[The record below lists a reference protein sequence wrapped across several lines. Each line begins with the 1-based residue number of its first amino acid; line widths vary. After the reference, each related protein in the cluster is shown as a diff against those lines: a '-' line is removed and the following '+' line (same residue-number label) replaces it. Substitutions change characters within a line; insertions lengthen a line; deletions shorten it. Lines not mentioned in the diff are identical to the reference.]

1 MPIRYINLNLA
12 IIMSK
17 RQQILRGGL
26 RAIKHNL
33 NNKMVPVSDK
43 KSIVPYKKPRGD
55 IIAYTNQG

>member
-1 MPIRYINLNLA
+1 MPIRYKNLTLA

-17 RQQILRGGL
+17 RQQMLIQGL

-43 KSIVPYKKPRGD
+43 KSIILYKKPRGD
-55 IIAYTNQG
+55 IMLYTNQ

>member
-1 MPIRYINLNLA
+1 MPIRYKNLTLA

-17 RQQILRGGL
+17 RQQMLIQGL

-43 KSIVPYKKPRGD
+43 KAIILYKKPTGD
-55 IIAYTNQG
+55 IIVYTNQG

>member
-26 RAIKHNL
+26 RVIKHNL

-43 KSIVPYKKPRGD
+43 KAIILYKKPTGD
-55 IIAYTNQG
+55 IIVYTNQG

>member
-26 RAIKHNL
+26 RVIKHNL

-43 KSIVPYKKPRGD
+43 KSIILYKKPTGD
-55 IIAYTNQG
+55 IIVYTNQG